1 MRALDGSGPSSQGSL
16 PDTETWQVSTN
27 NCPETTSS
35 KHQKQANYLPPM
47 SVSEQLSPLDPPKPK
62 KNGITGVLK
71 QLLVFALAVVF
82 LWLAFRNCDVNQLLE
97 YSKNVDLTYI
107 GVLIAVCILSHAI
120 RAYRWLFIL
129 KPLTDRKIS
138 FWNSFC
144 AVLLGNAVNV
154 VIPRGGEVARLISIC
169 KSEKLEWPA
178 VTATMFIDRLLDI
191 ALLVMILGGTMTIL
205 PKSISE
211 SMPWLLPGGG
221 VLMFLTVA
229 GLVMLPRMGK
239 IMHWAI
245 ELEAVKKIVP
255 AKIHGR
261 LAGLAEQ
268 FDIGTKSLTDHT
280 AYPIIAVLSV
290 AMWVTYWLSTFLM
303 IYAMR
308 LGDTVSP
315 LQSLIVFTVGSV
327 GVLIPTPGSVGS
339 FHFLVSQGLIMTAGV
354 NKDLALAFATILHIL
369 SFVVSTCIP
378 AAICIPIQTRTLNK
392 QNS

>member
-1 MRALDGSGPSSQGSL
+1 
-16 PDTETWQVSTN
+16 
-27 NCPETTSS
+27 
-35 KHQKQANYLPPM
+35 M
-47 SVSEQLSPLDPPKPK
+47 SVSEPISPVEPPKPQ
-62 KNGITGVLK
+62 KNGITGALK
-71 QLLVFALAVVF
+71 QLAVFALAVVF
-82 LWLAFRNCDVNQLLE
+82 LWLAFRNCDAKQLLE
-97 YSKNVDLTYI
+97 YSKNVDPVYI
-107 GVLIAVCILSHAI
+107 ALLSAVCVLSHVI

-178 VTATMFIDRLLDI
+178 VTATMFIDRLLDV
-191 ALLVMILGGTMTIL
+191 AFLVMILGCTMTIL
-205 PKSISE
+205 PKSITE
-211 SMPWLLPGGG
+211 SMPWLMPGGG
-221 VLMFLTVA
+221 VLMVLTVI

-245 ELEAVKKIVP
+245 ELEPVKKIVP
-255 AKIHGR
+255 SKIHGR

-268 FDIGTKSLTDHT
+268 FDIGTKSLTDPK
-280 AYPIIAVLSV
+280 AYPMIAFLSI
-290 AMWVTYWLSTFLM
+290 AMWITYWLSTFFM

-308 LGDTVSP
+308 LSDTVSA

-354 NKDLALAFATILHIL
+354 NKDLALAFATILHLL
-369 SFVVSTCIP
+369 SFVVCTCIP

-392 QNS
+392 QK